1 MFFWEFEL
9 NSEWQQNT
17 LSEFF
22 WSIKSKSRVNGQQPD
37 DDDNVRCDDPLQ
49 INSTKK
55 NMMRA
60 EVQNLPKKRQI
71 LFI

>member
-22 WSIKSKSRVNGQQPD
+22 WSIKSQSRVNGQQPD
-37 DDDNVRCDDPLQ
+37 DDDKVRCDDPLQ

-55 NMMRA
+55 KHDACRST
-60 EVQNLPKKRQI
+60 K
-71 LFI
+71 FT